1 MEAYVLIQTEIG
13 AVGKVLP
20 AIRALPMVR
29 RADDV
34 TGPYDVIVL
43 LEGPSL
49 PAIGREVVEAIQ
61 TIDGVTRTLTCPI
74 GHLDLDLVLGEP
86 TDGPRAGH

>member
-13 AVGKVLP
+13 AVSKVLP
-20 AIRALPMVR
+20 TIRALPMVR

-34 TGPYDVIVL
+34 TGPYDIIVL
-43 LEGPSL
+43 IEGPSL

-61 TIDGVTRTLTCPI
+61 TIDGVTRTLTCPV
-74 GHLDLDLVLGEP
+74 GHLDLDLLLED
-86 TDGPRAGH
+86 DGAR